1 MGFFLSFLIII
12 AIQTAV
18 SFVLQMLG
26 LPVLYIEMIVNLVL
40 AFVFTYW
47 NFSRIRDRKE
57 MFLSTNRNQVFF
69 LNLEIAVLSE
79 SEVLQLIQ

>member
-57 MFLSTNRNQVFF
+57 IFKDVSFHVNICIWYAILTGINVISYFLY
-69 LNLEIAVLSE
+69 
-79 SEVLQLIQ
+79 